1 MLLFSQNVLIDN
13 LFQIKMSNFGIA
25 FHNLLKRIH
34 YPGINQYEPY
44 NFDWFVYQT
53 GLEPFLN
60 WIVNNLSDE
69 NFLTEDELIRF
80 DQKKKFVYII
90 SILIDMLY

>member
-1 MLLFSQNVLIDN
+1 
-13 LFQIKMSNFGIA
+13 MSNFGIE

-44 NFDWFVYQT
+44 NFDWFVYQP
-53 GLEPFLN
+53 GLEPFLT

-69 NFLTEDELIRF
+69 NFLTEDELTRF
-80 DQKKKFVYII
+80 DRKTKPRVLFIHL
-90 SILIDMLY
+90 SILILFSQIRFIN